1 MKRYAGDFEATAEVR
16 TAVTG
21 DSLRE
26 FFYELTR
33 IRDER
38 VADNELSD
46 AKNFLTGVFPIRA
59 ETQEGLTNLIVNQK
73 LYDLPADY
81 LQTYRQNVEAVTP
94 DEIQRVANKYVHP
107 DDLSL
112 VIVGDAGDVLSQA
125 SSYSDNVEIFDTE
138 GNRQEMASY
147 LPGAKGDPVAVEGN
161 WELSLDFQGQKVPVS
176 LTLKQEVENLSG
188 EIETVLGN
196 GVIREGTVTG
206 NRIKATAS
214 TEIQGQSID
223 FVINGSVEGDSI
235 EGTLSAAIIPDSLAF
250 VGKRV
255 N

>member
-1 MKRYAGDFEATAEVR
+1 
-16 TAVTG
+16 
-21 DSLRE
+21 
-26 FFYELTR
+26 
-33 IRDER
+33 
-38 VADNELSD
+38 
-46 AKNFLTGVFPIRA
+46 
-59 ETQEGLTNLIVNQK
+59 
-73 LYDLPADY
+73 
-81 LQTYRQNVEAVTP
+81 
-94 DEIQRVANKYVHP
+94 
-107 DDLSL
+107 
-112 VIVGDAGDVLSQA
+112 
-125 SSYSDNVEIFDTE
+125 
-138 GNRQEMASY
+138 MASY

-176 LTLKQEVENLSG
+176 LTLKQEAEKLSG
-188 EIETVLGN
+188 EIETVLGS
-196 GVIREGTVTG
+196 GLIREGTVTG